1 MFQFIK
7 GLIIWK
13 VIRNNSTLA
22 KKCFLFIALFFIAL
36 YFFTDWE
43 SYFEKSNNLDMLLY
57 TKVSKYLVLIC
68 VFYLFFIN
76 AKQLSIHSTKEKKE
90 SLVDYKKTD
99 SEEEYDP
106 DLEIIRSKS
115 KLRSHADLI
124 KENIEKNQ

>member
-13 VIRNNSTLA
+13 VIRNNSALA
-22 KKCFLFIALFFIAL
+22 KKCFLAIALFFIAL

-57 TKVSKYLVLIC
+57 TKISKYLVLVC
-68 VFYLFFIN
+68 TFYLFFIN
-76 AKQLSIHSTKEKKE
+76 AKKLSILGSKEKKE
-90 SLVDYKKTD
+90 SLVDYKEAY

-115 KLRSHADLI
+115 KLRSHSDLI
-124 KENIEKNQ
+124 KEDIKKK

>member
-7 GLIIWK
+7 SLIIWK
-13 VIRNNSTLA
+13 VLKNNSILA
-22 KKCFLFIALFFIAL
+22 KKCFLAITLFFVAL

-57 TKVSKYLVLIC
+57 TKISKYLVLIC

-76 AKQLSIHSTKEKKE
+76 AKQLSILGAKETKE
-90 SLVDYKKTD
+90 SLVDYKKTN

-115 KLRSHADLI
+115 QLRSHSDLI
-124 KENIEKNQ
+124 KEDIEKK

>member
-13 VIRNNSTLA
+13 VIRINSTLA
-22 KKCFLFIALFFIAL
+22 KKCFLAIALFLIAL

-57 TKVSKYLVLIC
+57 TKVSKYLVLIY

-76 AKQLSIHSTKEKKE
+76 AKQLSILGAKEKKE
-90 SLVDYKKTD
+90 SLVDYKKTN

-115 KLRSHADLI
+115 KLRSHSDLI
-124 KENIEKNQ
+124 KEDIKKND

>member
-13 VIRNNSTLA
+13 VLKNNSTLA
-22 KKCFLFIALFFIAL
+22 KKCFFAIAIFFIAL

-43 SYFEKSNNLDMLLY
+43 SYFAKSNNLDMLLY
-57 TKVSKYLVLIC
+57 TKISKYLVLIC

-76 AKQLSIHSTKEKKE
+76 AKQLSILGAKEKKE
-90 SLVDYKKTD
+90 SLADYKKTN

-115 KLRSHADLI
+115 KLRSHSDLI
-124 KENIEKNQ
+124 KEDIEKK

>member
-13 VIRNNSTLA
+13 VIRNNSILA
-22 KKCFLFIALFFIAL
+22 KKCFLAMTLFFVAL

-43 SYFEKSNNLDMLLY
+43 SYFEKRNNLDMLLY
-57 TKVSKYLVLIC
+57 TKISKYLVLIC

-76 AKQLSIHSTKEKKE
+76 AKQLSILGSKEKKE
-90 SLVDYKKTD
+90 SLVDYKKTN

-115 KLRSHADLI
+115 KLRSHSDLI
-124 KENIEKNQ
+124 KEDIEKK

>member
-7 GLIIWK
+7 SLIIWK
-13 VIRNNSTLA
+13 VLKNNSILA
-22 KKCFLFIALFFIAL
+22 KKCFLAITLFFVAL

-57 TKVSKYLVLIC
+57 TKISKYLVLIC
-68 VFYLFFIN
+68 VFYLFFMN
-76 AKQLSIHSTKEKKE
+76 AKQLSILGAKEKKE
-90 SLVDYKKTD
+90 SLVDYKKTN

-115 KLRSHADLI
+115 QLRSHSDLI
-124 KENIEKNQ
+124 KEDIEKK